1 MNNIINSII
10 NENNKLILENK
21 ELKKQISVL
30 SIDSIQYKNL
40 RECFSKVVTEILGE
54 DYYNMGMDVY
64 TCDRLSAEDIIKALK
79 KRRKRY
85 EK

>member
-30 SIDSIQYKNL
+30 STDSIQYKNL
-40 RECFSKVVTEILGE
+40 RDCFSKVVTEILGE